1 MSSTGTRRDNGLG
14 TVRKRKGGGWEGRYT
29 VGIDP
34 RTGKKILKSVYAK
47 TQAEVK
53 RKLITALTSAK
64 QEPVAAV
71 KTKGLTFGSWLDT
84 WFMTYCIGIKPNT
97 VEQYRYQ
104 IKHNIRPS
112 LGNINL
118 ISLTADRIQK
128 LYSALMLP
136 HTITLKS
143 GKRKTKPGLSPKS
156 IKNGH
161 GVIHEALDKAV
172 QLHYLTANPADCCEL
187 PKVQKTP
194 INPIPDE
201 YIQTFLEAVQKD
213 PFSDLFLVDLFT
225 GMRQGEILGLTWECV
240 NFTKQ
245 ILTVRYQL
253 QKERKEHGKYRLVSL
268 KNNKERTI
276 RPAPFVMDV
285 LRTVRVKQADCRR
298 KCQGPWHNEM
308 DLVFTD
314 EKGNHCRKSTVYN
327 HLKRICKSIGIP
339 KTRFHDL
346 RHTFATI
353 SLQNGDNIK
362 LVSDNLGHATVA
374 FTLDVYGHVSDKMRE
389 ESAARMQEYYD
400 RLLQEE
406 SSAGVPE

>member
-29 VGIDP
+29 IGIDP
-34 RTGKKILKSVYAK
+34 RTGKRILKSVYAK

-53 RKLITALTSAK
+53 RKLVAVITSAK
-64 QEPVAAV
+64 QEPVAVV

-84 WFMTYCIGIKPNT
+84 WLTTYCIGIKPNT

-112 LGNINL
+112 LGKVYL
-118 ISLTADRIQK
+118 VSLTAERIQK

-136 HTITLKS
+136 HMITLES
-143 GKRKTKPGLSPKS
+143 GKRKKRPGLSPKS
-156 IKNGH
+156 IKNVH

-172 QLHYLTANPADCCEL
+172 QLHYLPANPADCCEL
-187 PKVQKTP
+187 PKTQKTP

-201 YIQTFLEAVQKD
+201 YIQPFLQAVQKD
-213 PFSDLFLVDLFT
+213 TFSDLFLVDLFT

-240 NFTKQ
+240 SFKKQ

-253 QKERKEHGKYRLVSL
+253 QKERKEHGKYQLVSL
-268 KNNKERTI
+268 KNDKERI
-276 RPAPFVMDV
+276 IKPAPFVMDV
-285 LRTVRVKQADCRR
+285 LQNVKTRQEAFR
-298 KCQGPWHNEM
+298 KDCQGPWHN
-308 DLVFTD
+308 DLNLVFTN
-314 EKGNHCRKSTVYN
+314 EKGEHCCKATVYN
-327 HLKRICKSIGIP
+327 HLKRICRRIGIP

-346 RHTFATI
+346 RHTFATV

-389 ESAARMQEYYD
+389 ESAARMQKYYD
-400 RLLQEE
+400 SLF
-406 SSAGVPE
+406 